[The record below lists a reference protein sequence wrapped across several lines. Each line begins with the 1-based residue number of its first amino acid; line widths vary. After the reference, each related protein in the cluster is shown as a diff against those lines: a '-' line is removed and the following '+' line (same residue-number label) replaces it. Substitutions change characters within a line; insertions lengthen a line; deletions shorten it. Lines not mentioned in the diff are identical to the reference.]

1 MVEGIGWMDVG
12 VVIMGQLY
20 SMSTFVA
27 KKNISKIDIP
37 GALDDAVLDNIYNL
51 DNNFD
56 NNLYSN
62 LGANFQVSW
71 NPLLVTKICNEK

>member
-1 MVEGIGWMDVG
+1 MVDGIGWMDVG
-12 VVIMGQLY
+12 VVIMGQLN

-27 KKNISKIDIP
+27 KKISKIDIP
-37 GALDDAVLDNIYNL
+37 GALGDAVLDNIYNL

-56 NNLYSN
+56 DNLYSN
-62 LGANFQVSW
+62 LGTNFQVSW